1 MFGVKG
7 STELPVDPCKLKDLS
22 CRVLEQDISFWF
34 PDIISSIDYKVL
46 LLRNS
51 SSRSIVVPL

>member
-22 CRVLEQDISFWF
+22 CRVLEQDVSFWF
-34 PDIISSIDYKVL
+34 PHIISSIDHNDLSIHVIDQVVL
-46 LLRNS
+46 L
-51 SSRSIVVPL
+51 